1 MTGEKRFRTA
11 LFGYKKK
18 DVYDYIE
25 KLAKNLE
32 EQIKQNKVLSSQN
45 EELQKRLQD
54 IERDR
59 TYIANAIIKAEEQ
72 AKSII
77 NESVKEA
84 EHQKEMLLAKIEDER
99 MKYDLIKNEIR
110 ELRLNAIDVIKR
122 YEQDLAGLIS
132 EEEHEMIVQEVAVA
146 QEEINI

>member
-54 IERDR
+54 IERDH

-132 EEEHEMIVQEVAVA
+132 EEEHEMIVQEAAVA

>member
-132 EEEHEMIVQEVAVA
+132 EEEHEMIVQEAAVA

>member
-54 IERDR
+54 IERDH